1 MGWATLRGLGLCQ
14 FLAIECC
21 RFRKIDILFFMRFYV
36 ALKRLVSLLGRLV
49 ACSARIVVD
58 RQTHRPT
65 TVTLAAHAHRGLNIS
80 MAVKMYLEK
89 YAPKRLNICKWLF
102 TFTSG
107 PNCLKKM
114 WGAALH
120 TSFQSYWRKSIGIF
134 LLHHNRHQLLN
145 SAKANLRHKWTC
157 NRMIKQSMAIKASTK

>member
-89 YAPKRLNICKWLF
+89 YAPKQLNICKWLF
-102 TFTSG
+102 IAIYFYFRPKLPKENVGSSIAHI
-107 PNCLKKM
+107 LSVLLEQYRSI
-114 WGAALH
+114 ALE
-120 TSFQSYWRKSIGIF
+120 
-134 LLHHNRHQLLN
+134 
-145 SAKANLRHKWTC
+145 KA
-157 NRMIKQSMAIKASTK
+157 